1 MFICFFS
8 LYASISSN
16 VYSQRKEVGMLRVLG
31 FTKFRVQILYFYEA
45 LILVLSS
52 CILGMLIGVITA
64 YIMLLQFNL
73 LLGLNVNFFFPW
85 I

>member
-16 VYSQRKEVGMLRVLG
+16 LYSQRKEVGMLRVLG